1 MGIEENLSELLGP
14 VVANLGVDLVDVEYL
29 GSVLRVVVDQE
40 GGVTTN
46 TLAKINRLISPMLDE
61 QDPIAS
67 RYTLEVSSPGVERKL
82 KTVDHFE
89 RSIGETVSIKLVP
102 TSDTRRVKG
111 ELVGVA
117 DSELTIAVSDIDGV
131 ELDEPQTRIIH
142 HGDVLKARTVFNWG
156 PTPKKGGSKNG
167 KQKKNASKSKNASK
181 KSKTSSTES
190 KSKKQ
195 TNKQGSGITNP
206 GTQDRGTL

>member
-40 GGVTTN
+40 GGVSTD

-82 KTVDHFE
+82 KTVDHFL
-89 RSIGETVSIKLVP
+89 RSIGETVTIKLVP

-111 ELVGVA
+111 ELVDVT
-117 DSELTIAVSDIDGV
+117 DFELTIAVIDIDGV
-131 ELDEPQTRIIH
+131 ELDEPQIRIIH

-167 KQKKNASKSKNASK
+167 KQKKNVSKSKSNTSK
-181 KSKTSSTES
+181 N
-190 KSKKQ
+190 
-195 TNKQGSGITNP
+195 TNKQGPSKTNSE
-206 GTQDRGTL
+206 TQDRGTL

>member
-14 VVANLGVDLVDVEYL
+14 IVANLGVDLVDVEYL

-40 GGVTTN
+40 GGVTTD

-82 KTVDHFE
+82 KTVEHFR
-89 RSIGETVSIKLVP
+89 RSIGETVTIKLVP
-102 TSDTRRVKG
+102 SSDTRRVKG
-111 ELVGVA
+111 ELVEVS
-117 DSELTIAVSDIDGV
+117 DSELTVAVVDIDGV
-131 ELDEPQTRIIH
+131 QLDETENRVIH

-167 KQKKNASKSKNASK
+167 KQKKQKKNASKSKSNTSK
-181 KSKTSSTES
+181 N
-190 KSKKQ
+190 
-195 TNKQGSGITNP
+195 TNKQGSSKTNS
-206 GTQDRGTL
+206 GTQDKGTL

>member
-14 VVANLGVDLVDVEYL
+14 IVANLGVDLVDVEYL

-40 GGVTTN
+40 GGVTTD

-82 KTVDHFE
+82 KTVDHFR
-89 RSIGETVSIKLVP
+89 RSLGEIVTIKLVP

-111 ELVGVA
+111 KLVDVT
-117 DSELTIAVSDIDGV
+117 DSELTLAVIDIDGV
-131 ELDEPQTRIIH
+131 ELDEAQTRIIH

-167 KQKKNASKSKNASK
+167 KQKKNASKSKSNTSK
-181 KSKTSSTES
+181 N
-190 KSKKQ
+190 
-195 TNKQGSGITNP
+195 TNKQGSGSTNP
-206 GTQDRGTL
+206 RTQDRGTL

>member
-14 VVANLGVDLVDVEYL
+14 VVSNLGVDLVDVEYL

-40 GGVTTN
+40 GGVTTD

-82 KTVDHFE
+82 KTVDHFR
-89 RSIGETVSIKLVP
+89 RSIGEIVTIKLVP

-111 ELVGVA
+111 KLVDVT
-117 DSELTIAVSDIDGV
+117 DSELTLAVIDIDGV
-131 ELDEPQTRIIH
+131 ELDEPQTRNIH

-167 KQKKNASKSKNASK
+167 KQKKNASKSKTNTSK
-181 KSKTSSTES
+181 N
-190 KSKKQ
+190 
-195 TNKQGSGITNP
+195 TNKQGSGRTNP
-206 GTQDRGTL
+206 RTQDRGTL